1 VAQFARLE
9 AADVSDYRDLCLKR
23 ASACRKQAELQPDRR
38 EQWLKVAVEWDRH
51 AEESRGRSIATHEVH
66 KGRMI
71 PKPTR

>member
-1 VAQFARLE
+1 MMT
-9 AADVSDYRDLCLKR
+9 DHRDLCLRR

-38 EQWLKVAVEWDRH
+38 AQWMEAAIEWDRR
-51 AEESRGRSIATHEVH
+51 AEENRGRSIATHEVH

>member
-1 VAQFARLE
+1 VT
-9 AADVSDYRDLCLKR
+9 DHRDLCLSR

-38 EQWLKVAVEWDRH
+38 ELWLKVAVEWDRH
-51 AEESRGRSIATHEVH
+51 AEDNRGRSIATHEVH

>member
-1 VAQFARLE
+1 MT
-9 AADVSDYRDLCLKR
+9 DHRDLCLSR

-51 AEESRGRSIATHEVH
+51 AEDNRGRSIATHEVH